1 MTDSDAAS
9 TLRPLHNPFTL
20 ISHNARPREE
30 GKSHQPFVTTTNR
43 RKAKPEAW
51 GVRLLRR
58 WKREPC
64 WAQCQLSKASTWR
77 PQRSTPSKPRT
88 KLRPLVKR
96 AANSANYADFT
107 EHEIAVSSGHVP
119 IFFYLYVSTSPISYC
134 VHRLS
139 LLDIWLQLPALWI

>member
-30 GKSHQPFVTTTNR
+30 ENSHQPFATTNR

-64 WAQCQLSKASTWR
+64 WAQCQLSKASTWSPNVPLLR
-77 PQRSTPSKPRT
+77 NHKP
-88 KLRPLVKR
+88 RPLVKR